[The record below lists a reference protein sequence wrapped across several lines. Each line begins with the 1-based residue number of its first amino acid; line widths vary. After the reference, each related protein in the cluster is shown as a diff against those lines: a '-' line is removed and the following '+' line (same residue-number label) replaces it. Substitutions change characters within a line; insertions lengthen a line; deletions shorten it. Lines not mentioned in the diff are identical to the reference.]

1 MNYYDCLDLNIVKD
15 KVKEYAAILQAKEY
29 IENEEVSFNP
39 LLIKNNATLT
49 LEALNLLKKDFNVT
63 FSGIYCVDDI
73 LDKASKDIT
82 LTGIE
87 IKNVLVFH
95 NHCYRIKKLFNDLDG
110 LNLKDYT
117 DSININENIFD
128 KVNNCIDNA
137 GQIKENAS
145 DKLRQLNKDI
155 NILEKDIYNKAQQ
168 FINKHTSS
176 LQQDS
181 IFYRENRVTF
191 LIKNSDKNKYSGY
204 AYGTSSSGLA
214 SYVEP
219 AIFVDMNNHMVEL
232 ISMKVDEENRIL
244 RELSYLIS
252 TISKDYKYNF
262 ESLVKLNVIF
272 AKANYGLHV
281 NGIIPNFVDD
291 NNFEFKDLCH
301 PLLDEKKVVSN
312 TYRLYEPYMGI
323 VISGSNTGGKTVSLK
338 AIGLSIV
345 MSYLGIP
352 IIACEASVP
361 LYKNIYVDIDDNQ
374 SIEDSL
380 STFSAHIC
388 NINNILNKAN
398 ENTLILIDE
407 LISGTDPKQAQ
418 AISLAILDSILE
430 LKAKFIITTHF
441 DDIKNYAYKHENILL
456 SSVGFN
462 MDTLKPTYKY
472 LENSIGSS
480 NAIEIASRYF
490 DNKQIT
496 VKAKEYLIKNQSEE
510 DILLNK
516 LSKQISD
523 LEIEKDK
530 LKENE
535 LKLDNLKN
543 EYDSKINEFE
553 KEKEK
558 LKQDYIDKLNE
569 YIEDIKDKAQEKLNS
584 ISTKQDKQIV
594 KQISELSLNP
604 EIDEKVEFKV
614 GDNVRI
620 NDNEQVGEILSI
632 ENDDVTVSLR
642 GLKVKTKL
650 SDLKLMP
657 KVVKKKIKGER
668 VRYASVS
675 REINLVGERVE
686 EALIV
691 LEEYL
696 DKANAANMSSVKIIH
711 GIGSGALRSAIR
723 QRLKK
728 LSYISS
734 FKDGD
739 FYDGGSAVTIV
750 EFKR

>member
-1 MNYYDCLDLNIVKD
+1 MNYYDCLDLNIVKN
-15 KVKEYAAILQAKEY
+15 KVKEYAAIQEAKQY
-29 IENEEVSFNP
+29 IENEEVIFNP

-117 DSININENIFD
+117 DSININESIFD

-281 NGIIPNFVDD
+281 NGIIPTFVDD

-352 IIACEASVP
+352 IIASEAKVP

-430 LKAKFIITTHF
+430 LRAKFIITTHF

-490 DNKQIT
+490 DNKKIT
-496 VKAKEYLIKNQSEE
+496 IRAKEYLIKNQSEE

-523 LEIEKDK
+523 LEIEKEKFKD
-530 LKENE
+530 NE
-535 LKLDNLKN
+535 LKLDNLKK
-543 EYDSKINEFE
+543 EYDNKINEFE
-553 KEKEK
+553 NEKER
-558 LKQDYIDKLNE
+558 LKHDYIEKLNE

-668 VRYASVS
+668 VRYASVA

>member
-73 LDKASKDIT
+73 LDKAIKDIT

-128 KVNNCIDNA
+128 KINNCIDNA

-352 IIACEASVP
+352 IIASEASVP
-361 LYKNIYVDIDDNQ
+361 LYNNIYVDSDDNQ

-496 VKAKEYLIKNQSEE
+496 IKAKEYLIKNQSEE

-516 LSKQISD
+516 LAKQISD

>member
-39 LLIKNNATLT
+39 LLIKNNAILT

-232 ISMKVDEENRIL
+232 ISMKIDEENRIL

-252 TISKDYKYNF
+252 TVSKDYKYNF

-352 IIACEASVP
+352 IIASEASVP

-535 LKLDNLKN
+535 IKLDNLKN

>member
-15 KVKEYAAILQAKEY
+15 KIKEYAAILQAKEY

-39 LLIKNNATLT
+39 LMIKNNAVLT

-73 LDKASKDIT
+73 LDKACKDIT

-95 NHCYRIKKLFNDLDG
+95 NHCYRIKKLFNDFEG

-117 DSININENIFD
+117 DSININEVIFD

-155 NILEKDIYNKAQQ
+155 NILEKDIYNKAQV
-168 FINKHTSS
+168 FINKHGSS

-181 IFYRENRVTF
+181 IFYRDNRITF

-232 ISMKVDEENRIL
+232 ISMKIDEENRIL

-352 IIACEASVP
+352 IIASEARIP

-374 SIEDSL
+374 SIADSL

-388 NINNILNKAN
+388 NINDILNKAN

-496 VKAKEYLIKNQSEE
+496 IKAKEYLIKNQSEE
-510 DILLNK
+510 DVLLNK

-523 LEIEKDK
+523 LEIEKEK
-530 LKENE
+530 IKENE
-535 LKLDNLKN
+535 FKLNNLKLDYEN
-543 EYDSKINEFE
+543 KINEFE

-558 LKQDYIDKLNE
+558 LKQDYIDSLNE
-569 YIEDIKDKAQEKLNS
+569 YIEDIKDRAQEKLNN

-594 KQISELSLNP
+594 KEISELSLNK
-604 EIDEKVEFKV
+604 ELVEKVEFKV

-668 VRYASVS
+668 VRYASVA

-711 GIGSGALRSAIR
+711 GIGSGALRTAIR